1 MVRQISLDSYQVRQM
16 RELLERGSR
25 AVEKTGTPITLYR
38 LVLEEEDSAYEEV
51 VCTLASGHVIEQRIV
66 SGGPVPPSI
75 RSQAVFTLGEYPAR
89 LIGASRERFA
99 QVLAML
105 ESELPADSL

>member
-1 MVRQISLDSYQVRQM
+1 MVRQISLDSYQARQM
-16 RELLERGSR
+16 RDLLSRGSR

-38 LVLEEEDSAYEEV
+38 LVLEEDGSSYEEI
-51 VCTLASGHVIEQRIV
+51 VCTLTSGHVIEQRIV

-75 RSQAVFTLGEYPAR
+75 HSQSVFTLDEYPAR

-105 ESELPADSL
+105 ESELRGDSL

>member
-1 MVRQISLDSYQVRQM
+1 MVRQISLDSYQARQL

-38 LVLEEEDSAYEEV
+38 LVLEEEDSSYEEV
-51 VCTLASGHVIEQRIV
+51 VCTLTRGHVIEQRIV

-75 RSQAVFTLGEYPAR
+75 KSQAVFALDEYPAR
-89 LIGASRERFA
+89 LIGGSRERFA